1 MTGVNLD
8 VEITI
13 DHALYSWK
21 GCTCLEIHETS
32 QPAVGYCCCE
42 AVWLC
47 SWRLGEKS
55 VLQLFLALGTRSGT
69 SRTGCALPNSTMQT
83 LIDAI
88 RSGNASRDSS
98 QVLSHVNRSVRYGKV
113 KVKVVIRDPKQSHM
127 RVLVRTR
134 VQRFSIW
141 ESGWWGVALGR
152 PGLEL
157 GRLELT
163 STGRLWTCGATMV
176 AFVRREG
183 SCIWPALQEN
193 REPSKL

>member
-1 MTGVNLD
+1 MRS
-8 VEITI
+8 EAAMR
-13 DHALYSWK
+13 HAIVLKFSVMS
-21 GCTCLEIHETS
+21 T
-32 QPAVGYCCCE
+32 E
-42 AVWLC
+42 A
-47 SWRLGEKS
+47 
-55 VLQLFLALGTRSGT
+55 
-69 SRTGCALPNSTMQT
+69 
-83 LIDAI
+83 
-88 RSGNASRDSS
+88 
-98 QVLSHVNRSVRYGKV
+98 YGKV

-134 VQRFSIW
+134 VQRVSIW
-141 ESGWWGVALGR
+141 ESGWWGIALGR

-163 STGRLWTCGATMV
+163 STGGLWARGATMV